1 MNYVYIFLVCTLVSF
16 FIGISMHAKPW
27 VSLLGGLVGGIGYV
41 VYLVCPSP
49 RAGYLFS
56 ALVLTLLSEL
66 LARICKTPS
75 NNFLVLGIYP
85 LVPGTALYQTMAYA
99 VQGEYLRALEQ
110 GGEALVCIV
119 LMTVSIALI
128 PTIFRIVLGK
138 RQKTRQQRLPYNED

>member
-1 MNYVYIFLVCTLVSF
+1 MNFIYIFLVCTLVSF

-27 VSLLGGLVGGIGYV
+27 VSLLGGLVGGVGYV
-41 VYLVCPSP
+41 VYLTCPSP
-49 RAGYLFS
+49 RAGYLLS
-56 ALVLTLLSEL
+56 ALVLTLLSEI
-66 LARICKTPS
+66 LARLCKTPS

-99 VQGEYLRALEQ
+99 VQGEYLKALEQ

-128 PTIFRIVLGK
+128 PTVFRILLGK
-138 RQKTRQQRLPYNED
+138 RQNINRNQLHYSED